1 MLFFVDGWI
10 ISFEKKQGDHTM
22 KSYWLL
28 ILIVVGFVLI
38 IAGFVYNVVFAG
50 IPYQDPPPDL
60 VARYNLHATIAQT
73 ITTTGMIAMLVG
85 IVGGVV
91 LWLLRR

>member
-1 MLFFVDGWI
+1 MLFFVVDWI